1 MSGKEM
7 KKTID
12 KKHRNDIIMAL
23 SLLAIACIAFAVIE
37 LNKKEGGYAVVI
49 QDGREI
55 ASYPLDEDIIKD
67 FPSETGRYN
76 KLVIKDG
83 YADITEAS
91 CPDKLCVHQNKIRY
105 SNETIVCLPNKLVV
119 KIVSDDESDVDVIA

>member
-7 KKTID
+7 KKTIE
-12 KKHRNDIIMAL
+12 KKYRNDIIMTL
-23 SLLAIACIAFAVIE
+23 SLLAIACIAFAIIN
-37 LNKKEGGYAVVI
+37 LTKKDGGYAVVI

-55 ASYPLDEDIIKD
+55 ASFPLDEDTIKD
-67 FPSETGRYN
+67 FPFETGGYN

-91 CPDKLCVHQNKIRY
+91 CPDKLCVHQNKIHY
-105 SNETIVCLPNKLVV
+105 NNETIVCLPNKLVV
-119 KIVSDDESDVDVIA
+119 KIVSDDESEVDVIA